1 MYKGVKEELVKNNA
15 HFFVQYSTSN
25 DANFYY
31 ATNFKVGDPVLY
43 AVNRDIDMVVVPEM
57 EKNRA
62 IREANVGKVFSL
74 NDLNFSQNLK
84 ELEAPREAV
93 AHTYLQFLQSQ
104 SAEKVLVPPDF
115 PSFLSFYFKDN
126 GMDVVIV
133 DNPFSASRKIKTEE
147 EIENI
152 RKSSQAAVSG
162 VEHLIKLLK
171 LLKKGKTDSNK
182 DGNGFRGCEWLRNEV
197 EMYLYSQGYEA
208 KNTIVSSGMD
218 TAEPHNIGEGEV
230 EKHVIFDVF
239 PQSKKTNYFSDF
251 TRTVVL
257 KRQDEIEDMLDA
269 VIEAKEA
276 GISMVRDG
284 VRANEVHDKVCDI
297 LEDRGYHALRGESRE
312 GFIHSTGHGVGLEVH
327 EKPSIYTREEPLES
341 GMVAT
346 IEPGL
351 YYKDIGGVRV
361 EDTVVVR
368 KNDCEV
374 LTKYPN
380 RVDLNE

>member
-1 MYKGVKEELVKNNA
+1 MLPMHKAVKEELDKHNA
-15 HFFVQYSTSN
+15 QLFIQYSTSN

-31 ATNFKVGDPVLY
+31 ATNFKVGDSILY
-43 AVNRDIDMVVVPEM
+43 AADRDSDMVVVPEM
-57 EKNRA
+57 EKGRA
-62 IREANVGKVFSL
+62 SKEAKVGKVYSL

-84 ELEAPREAV
+84 QFDTAREAV
-93 AHTYLQFLQSQ
+93 AHTYLQFLDSQ
-104 SAEKVLVPPDF
+104 KAKKVLVPPDF

-126 GMDVVIV
+126 EMDVDIV
-133 DNPFSASRKIKTEE
+133 DNPFSILRKNKTGE
-147 EIENI
+147 EIEHI
-152 RKSSQAAVSG
+152 RKSSQAAINGLEQLV
-162 VEHLIKLLK
+162 KLLE
-171 LLKKGKTDSNK
+171 KGNRD
-182 DGNGFRGCEWLRNEV
+182 CEELRNEV
-197 EMYLYSQGYEA
+197 EMYLYSQGYVA
-208 KNTIVSSGMD
+208 KNTIVSSGMS
-218 TAEPHNIGEGEV
+218 TAEPHNIGEGQV
-230 EKHVIFDVF
+230 ESHVIFDVF

-251 TRTVVL
+251 TRTVIL
-257 KRQDEIEDMLDA
+257 KKQDEIEDMLDT

-284 VRANEVHDKVCDI
+284 VQANDVHNKVCDV
-297 LEDRGYHALRGESRE
+297 LEDRGYHTLRGESRE
-312 GFIHSTGHGVGLEVH
+312 GFIHSTGHGVGLQVH
-327 EKPSIYTREEPLES
+327 EKPSIYTREETLES

>member
-1 MYKGVKEELVKNNA
+1 MYKGVKEELDKNNA
-15 HFFVQYSTSN
+15 QFFIQYSSSN

-31 ATNFKVGDPVLY
+31 ATNFKIGDPILY
-43 AVNRDIDMVVVPEM
+43 AADRDGDMVIVPEM

-62 IREANVGKVFSL
+62 IREARVKKVYSL

-84 ELEAPREAV
+84 KFDIAREAV
-93 AHTYLQFLQSQ
+93 AHTFLQFLESHKTK
-104 SAEKVLVPPDF
+104 KVLIPPDF

-126 GMDVVIV
+126 GIDVGIV
-133 DNPFSASRKIKTEE
+133 DNPFTTSRAIKNRE
-147 EIENI
+147 EIEFI
-152 RKSSQAAVSG
+152 RDSSRAAISG
-162 VEHLIKLLK
+162 LEQLIELLN
-171 LLKKGKTDSNK
+171 KGNRD
-182 DGNGFRGCEWLRNEV
+182 CEDLRNEI
-197 EMYLYSQGYEA
+197 ELYLYSSGYIA
-208 KNTIVSSGMD
+208 KNTIVSSGKS
-218 TAEPHNIGEGEV
+218 TSQPHNIGEGQV

-239 PQSKKTNYFSDF
+239 PQSKKTGYFSDF

-257 KRQDEIEDMLDA
+257 EKQEEIEDMLDA

-284 VRANEVHDKVCDI
+284 VKANEVHHRVCDI
-297 LEDRGYHALRGESRE
+297 LEERGYHTLRSESRE

-327 EKPSIYTREEPLES
+327 EKPSIYTREETLES

-368 KNDCEV
+368 ENDCEV

>member
-1 MYKGVKEELVKNNA
+1 MHIAVKEELDKNNA
-15 HFFVQYSTSN
+15 QFFIQYSTSN

-31 ATNFKVGDPVLY
+31 ATNFKIGDPILY
-43 AVNRDIDMVVVPEM
+43 AANREIDMVIVPEM

-62 IREANVGKVFSL
+62 IREANVGKVYSL
-74 NDLNFSQNLK
+74 NDLNFSHNLK
-84 ELEAPREAV
+84 QFDTTREAV
-93 AHTYLQFLQSQ
+93 AYTYLQFMESQ
-104 SAEKVLVPPDF
+104 RTKKVLVPPDF

-126 GMDVVIV
+126 GMDVGIV
-133 DNPFSASRKIKTEE
+133 DNPFSMSRKNKNEE

-152 RKSSQAAVSG
+152 RKSSQAAISG
-162 VEHLIKLLK
+162 LEYLIGLLN
-171 LLKKGKTDSNK
+171 KGNRD
-182 DGNGFRGCEWLRNEV
+182 CETLRNEI
-197 EMYLYSQGYEA
+197 EMYLYSQGYMA
-208 KNTIVSSGMD
+208 KNTIVASGMG
-218 TAEPHNIGEGEV
+218 TAEPHNTGEGPV
-230 EKHVIFDVF
+230 ENHVIFDVF
-239 PQSKKTNYFSDF
+239 PQSKKTSYFSDF

-257 KRQDEIEDMLDA
+257 EKQDEIEDMLDA

-276 GISMVRDG
+276 GITMVRDG
-284 VRANEVHDKVCDI
+284 VQANEVHNRVCDV
-297 LEDRGYHALRGESRE
+297 LEGRGYHTLRGESRE

-327 EKPSIYTREEPLES
+327 EKPSIYTREETLES
-341 GMVAT
+341 GMVTT

>member
-1 MYKGVKEELVKNNA
+1 MYKGVNEELDKNNA
-15 HFFVQYSTSN
+15 QFFIQYSTSN

-31 ATNFKVGDPVLY
+31 ATNFKIGDPILY
-43 AVNRDIDMVVVPEM
+43 AADRESDMVVVPEM

-62 IREANVGKVFSL
+62 SREANVEKIYSL

-84 ELEAPREAV
+84 QFDTPREAV
-93 AHTYLQFLQSQ
+93 AYTYLKFLQSQ
-104 SAEKVLVPPDF
+104 KAEKVLVPPDF

-126 GMDVVIV
+126 GVDVEIV
-133 DNPFSASRKIKTEE
+133 DNPFSTSRKIKTDK
-147 EIENI
+147 EIEHI
-152 RKSSQAAVSG
+152 RKSSQAAING
-162 VEHLIKLLK
+162 LEHLIKLLN
-171 LLKKGKTDSNK
+171 KGNRD
-182 DGNGFRGCEWLRNEV
+182 CESIRNEI
-197 EMYLYSQGYEA
+197 EMYLYSQGYLA
-208 KNTIVSSGMD
+208 KNTIVSSG
-218 TAEPHNIGEGEV
+218 TSTSEPHNIGEGGV
-230 EKHVIFDVF
+230 DKHIIFDVF

-257 KRQDEIEDMLDA
+257 ERQGEVEDMLNA
-269 VIEAKEA
+269 VIDAKEA
-276 GISMVRDG
+276 GIAMVRDG
-284 VRANEVHDKVCDI
+284 VQANDVHNKVCDI
-297 LEDRGYHALRGESRE
+297 IEDRGYHTLRGESRE

-327 EKPSIYTREEPLES
+327 EKPSIYTREETLES

-351 YYKDIGGVRV
+351 YYKDVGGVRV